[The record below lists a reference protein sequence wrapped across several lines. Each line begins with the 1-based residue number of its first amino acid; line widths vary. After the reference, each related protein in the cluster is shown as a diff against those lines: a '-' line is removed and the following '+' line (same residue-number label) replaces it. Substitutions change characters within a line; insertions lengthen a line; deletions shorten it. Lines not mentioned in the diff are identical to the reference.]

1 MTVLQRLAQ
10 EAEEAT
16 RRADRL
22 TRIVQLAN
30 ELGEDGLAE
39 LVEWIGAEQAASEPN
54 GKGNGN
60 GHAAPADPDAPRG
73 RDAVRV
79 IVNERPGLWTL
90 AEIRA
95 EMEAR
100 GWFTSATGLEA
111 AAKRLCD
118 VNGEGRR
125 VGRGQYVFPANH
137 GEEDVIESDPS
148 DGAVI
153 PLR

>member
-16 RRADRL
+16 QRADRL

-30 ELGEDGLAE
+30 ELGEEGLAE
-39 LVEWIGAEQAASEPN
+39 LVEWIAAERTASAPN
-54 GKGNGN
+54 DNGNGN
-60 GHAAPADPDAPRG
+60 GHAVPADPEAPRG
-73 RDAVRV
+73 RDAVRI
-79 IVNERPGLWTL
+79 IVRERPGVWTL
-90 AEIRA
+90 AELRA

-111 AAKRLCD
+111 AAKRLCS

-125 VGRGQYVFPANH
+125 TGRGQYVFPADH